1 MINIKD
7 LWEKG
12 KDDFAK
18 KQAEQERK
26 LNRIIN
32 VTLDEMKMEQPIK
45 NFTKTNIEIDGIAKI
60 TKAVYIVTGLVLGN
74 IFAAFVVYSVKTLI
88 FK

>member
-7 LWEKG
+7 LWKKG
-12 KDDFAK
+12 KDDFEK

-32 VTLDEMKMEQPIK
+32 VTLDEMKKEELTLEQANKVVQKLQAAIGELAEAACRK
-45 NFTKTNIEIDGIAKI
+45 TKI
-60 TKAVYIVTGLVLGN
+60 
-74 IFAAFVVYSVKTLI
+74 
-88 FK
+88 